1 MDLGLRLRS
10 AVSVSIEGVPPV
22 RDGFYRQGLGD
33 PLMLGKPHET
43 SFPQEFFTVKDRFG
57 LNSKQEGLDPTSG
70 DLPSVLS
77 PTRSAGR
84 R

>member
-1 MDLGLRLRS
+1 
-10 AVSVSIEGVPPV
+10 
-22 RDGFYRQGLGD
+22 
-33 PLMLGKPHET
+33 MLGKPHET

-70 DLPSVLS
+70 GLPSVLS